1 MQNLNLI
8 IRKYKTKLRDI
19 LQNKWPV
26 FFKRVKVM
34 KVKEKLRN
42 DCKRQKS
49 HKTRSIAWFMT
60 ESFSHKGNYG
70 MTGEIHMGLWSGWWW
85 CINANSLIRGL
96 GYGYEGEC
104 HCLWEIHIKVFWGN
118 WTSGYLFSN
127 GLGKK
132 GVYTGFV
139 IFSPLS
145 LGLFQTF
152 SKGNEKNNT
161 SLVNKNAPS
170 FCFYWN

>member
-60 ESFSHKGNYG
+60 ESFSHKENYE
-70 MTGEIHMGLWSGWWW
+70 MTGEIRMGLWSGWWW

-104 HCLWEIHIKVFWGN
+104 HCLWGIYIKVSWGN
-118 WTSGYLFSN
+118 WTLGYLFSN

-132 GVYTGFV
+132 VS
-139 IFSPLS
+139 I
-145 LGLFQTF
+145 LGLSFFF
-152 SKGNEKNNT
+152 SKFRVVSNIFKRQWEE
-161 SLVNKNAPS
+161 
-170 FCFYWN
+170 